1 MTEIT
6 VSRGE
11 IFWRARH
18 TGPRYLIDPVAFF
31 IALFGGPLLV
41 ALLGFW
47 VLFIPVFA
55 LALGGPI
62 YLLLA
67 TPALLI
73 HLRFRDGDTGGIITL
88 AFAVVIGGAAA
99 GYVYGLLVPDS
110 DAAFFALFFGGF
122 GLVLGP
128 LWGCAFGWIYNR
140 LRSDFSRVPH

>member
-1 MTEIT
+1 MAEIT
-6 VSRGE
+6 ANNDR
-11 IFWRARH
+11 IFWHARR

-31 IALFGGPLLV
+31 VALFGGPLLV

-47 VLFIPVFA
+47 ALIPVFA
-55 LALGGPI
+55 LVFGGPV

-73 HLRFRDGDTGGIITL
+73 HLRFRDGETGGIITL

-110 DAAFFALFFGGF
+110 EVAIIALFYGGF
-122 GLVLGP
+122 GLILGP
-128 LWGCAFGWIYNR
+128 LWAGAFGWIYNR

>member
-6 VSRGE
+6 AKYDG
-11 IFWRARH
+11 IFWSAPR
-18 TGPRYLIDPVAFF
+18 TSPRYLIDPVAFF
-31 IALFGGPLLV
+31 IALFGAPLLV

-47 VLFIPVFA
+47 ALFIPVFA
-55 LALGGPI
+55 LVFGGPI

-88 AFAVVIGGAAA
+88 AFTIVIGTAAA
-99 GYVYGLLVPDS
+99 GWVYGLLVPDS
-110 DAAFFALFFGGF
+110 DAAIFALFYGGF

-128 LWGCAFGWIYNR
+128 LWGWAFGWIYNR